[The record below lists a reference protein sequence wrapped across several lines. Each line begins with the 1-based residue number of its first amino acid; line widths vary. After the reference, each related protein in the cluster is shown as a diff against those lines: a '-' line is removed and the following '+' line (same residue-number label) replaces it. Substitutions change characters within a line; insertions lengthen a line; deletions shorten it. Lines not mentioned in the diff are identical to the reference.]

1 MVNMRAEN
9 FFTEAEK
16 DRIHQAVIDAETRTS
31 GEIVPMMVSS
41 SARYTE
47 VELSTLIAGLFI
59 GALAG
64 WLWDHPWGS
73 PYFYL
78 WPVIGATAG
87 FLLGRIPAVKR
98 RLVSANRI
106 AEAVDDQCLAEFT
119 RNNLHYTRE
128 HTGILI
134 FVSLL
139 EHQVEVLADRGIA
152 EKVAPGTWDEIVRIL
167 TAGLKSGKACDA
179 FCKAIERCG
188 EILATHF
195 PRQDDDRDE
204 LPNKLVTD
212 R

>member
-1 MVNMRAEN
+1 MRAAD
-9 FFTEAEK
+9 FFSESEK
-16 DRIHQAVIDAETRTS
+16 ERIHRAVIDAETKTS
-31 GEIVPMMVSS
+31 GEIVPMIVGS

-47 VELSTLIAGLFI
+47 VELLGILAGLFI

-64 WLWDHPWGS
+64 WLWHDPWGS

-87 FLLGRIPAVKR
+87 FFVGRIPAVKR
-98 RLVSANRI
+98 TLVSKGRM
-106 AEAVDDQCLAEFT
+106 AEAVDDQCLAAFT
-119 RNNLHYTRE
+119 RNNLHYTRD
-128 HTGILI
+128 HSGVLI

-152 EKVAPGTWDEIVRIL
+152 EKVEPGTWDEIVRIL
-167 TAGLKSGKACDA
+167 TAGLKSGRACDA

-188 EILATHF
+188 EVLAAHF
-195 PRQDDDRDE
+195 PRQDGDRDE